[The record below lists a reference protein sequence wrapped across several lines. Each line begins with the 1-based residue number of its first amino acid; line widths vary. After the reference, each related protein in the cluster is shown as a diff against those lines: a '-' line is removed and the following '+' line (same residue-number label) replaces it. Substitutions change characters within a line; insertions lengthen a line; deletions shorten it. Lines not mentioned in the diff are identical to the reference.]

1 MSNSDVSLISTKSSK
16 LYSGTYDIR
25 YSSTSLILLNNKL
38 REEVERLRHSDRSG
52 TKTPRPV
59 MDPGRHSRVS
69 SAFSLTRH
77 MHCCD
82 STTPKP
88 EYAPSPSVQWLKSV
102 TPTRFLEKHSVNQ
115 KRHRNCFP
123 LPEKTFILD
132 TSLPVLI
139 QPEQQGGI
147 LSPYADLKAK
157 KKKWSVSAILRSN
170 VSLNTFLYI
179 QAWTTRPGLQI
190 MIWTFTLFFSKR
202 TRSYTKRVRVDT

>member
-1 MSNSDVSLISTKSSK
+1 MDLQGIQPGVIERENVPKGRKKTGKGRRGRARGCKSASSVASWATGFMSNSDVSLISTKSSK

-69 SAFSLTRH
+69 SAFSLTHH

-139 QPEQQGGI
+139 QPEQTGGI

-157 KKKWSVSAILRSN
+157 KKK
-170 VSLNTFLYI
+170 
-179 QAWTTRPGLQI
+179 
-190 MIWTFTLFFSKR
+190 
-202 TRSYTKRVRVDT
+202 